1 MHNIKYWDI
10 NTGAIKTA
18 RHDSKDEI
26 QFGDNPSNRSPAS
39 KHLMEVFTG
48 SADHTTTTAPEHVA
62 IELTDKMSTSA
73 IDILERSLLDLP
85 LPYTVAAAAKV
96 NRKQQEWMDRKINKL
111 KKAFR
116 RPDIG
121 NLKHELSTLDIIST
135 NKYAHTTSHTV
146 PLNEKVYHSTLG
158 MIVATHPD
166 IKHAVELV
174 EFQVGTSA
182 HRHIRSWKR
191 RLKGTIITT
200 INNEPI
206 TSEEDIKIVI
216 QRARSNKQTTIKIEF
231 GSLVRFAMSGEGV
244 PTLQSDQLNV
254 IAHHLNSIN
263 NEEDIW
269 VDKMDW
275 PQQIDSV
282 DSIKEK
288 VKINIMKRN
297 KLKLTPEWDDFLK
310 SEWKQLDRYAKVG
323 MFGDPVEADQW
334 MTILPWVWSYV

>member
-1 MHNIKYWDI
+1 
-10 NTGAIKTA
+10 
-18 RHDSKDEI
+18 
-26 QFGDNPSNRSPAS
+26 
-39 KHLMEVFTG
+39 L
-48 SADHTTTTAPEHVA
+48 
-62 IELTDKMSTSA
+62 
-73 IDILERSLLDLP
+73 
-85 LPYTVAAAAKV
+85 
-96 NRKQQEWMDRKINKL
+96 
-111 KKAFR
+111 
-116 RPDIG
+116 
-121 NLKHELSTLDIIST
+121 T
-135 NKYAHTTSHTV
+135 NKYVHTTSHTV
-146 PLNEKVYHSTLG
+146 PLNEKAYHPTLG

-174 EFQVGTSA
+174 EFQVGTST

-191 RLKGTIITT
+191 RLRGTIITT

-216 QRARSNKQTTIKIEF
+216 QRARNNIQTTIKIEF
-231 GSLVRFAMSGEGV
+231 GSLVEFAMSGEGV
-244 PTLQSDQLNV
+244 PTLQSNQLNV

-275 PQQIDSV
+275 PQQIDLV

-310 SEWKQLDRYAKVG
+310 LEWKQLDRYAKVG

-334 MTILPWVWSYV
+334 MTILP